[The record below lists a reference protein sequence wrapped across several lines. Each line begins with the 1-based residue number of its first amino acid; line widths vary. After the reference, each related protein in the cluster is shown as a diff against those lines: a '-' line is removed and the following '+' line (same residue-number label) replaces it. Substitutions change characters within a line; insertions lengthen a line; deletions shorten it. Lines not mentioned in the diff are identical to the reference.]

1 MESKNVIPG
10 DIIILKEGDVVPCDC
25 VLIWGEAVIDESYIS
40 GENYLIRKAQ
50 LDNYEYS
57 KDREKTFL
65 LYLGTTITKVKTNI
79 RPKLNLKSELTH
91 QAEQFANLLEDKE
104 IMCLVTQTN
113 YNTQRGKYLR
123 AIRYQKKPVDNFTR
137 ESIYFIYIIIIMT
150 VAVFFVLYPFI
161 YVGQPFKTML
171 VLFLD
176 LLATSIPITLPTAL
190 SVGINFAQRRLL
202 KVGIHAILPSNILS
216 GGRATTIVLDSNKVL
231 SKNYEV
237 SSIVVGVKNNSI
249 GNTYSSLSQ
258 FLDVG
263 SLTHTESFVAEPQK
277 KRIEVNKLV

>member
-1 MESKNVIPG
+1 
-10 DIIILKEGDVVPCDC
+10 
-25 VLIWGEAVIDESYIS
+25 
-40 GENYLIRKAQ
+40 LIRKAQ

-79 RPKLNLKSELTH
+79 KPKLNLKSELTH

-150 VAVFFVLYPFI
+150 VVVFFVLYPFI

-202 KVGIHAILPSNILS
+202 KVGIHSILPSNILS
-216 GGRATTIVLDSNKVL
+216 GGRATTIMLDSNKVL

-263 SLTHTESFVAEPQK
+263 SLTHTESFLAEPQK